1 MDLLDR
7 YLQAVKFWLP
17 GKQRQDILAELSE
30 DTRSEIEDKE
40 GELGRPI
47 GATELGAIL
56 TRWGHPMMV
65 AERYLPQQSLIGPVL
80 LPAYKLVLKILTLVW
95 LVPRTLVWLGF
106 VIFDPSYRTAD
117 AVANGL
123 TSTWVTALHL
133 VVGVTAIFAVMEWRQ
148 VKSRAWETWTADQ
161 LLERQ
166 PARDPNEIPRSQSIA
181 ELVGGLIVV
190 WWWLRLVG
198 NPTSYRFADT
208 FQITLWPLYS
218 WVYWP
223 ILVFLLAG
231 VALACVNLFRPWWT
245 RERAGARLAIDALGL
260 VLAVVIAI
268 GPFIEVVA
276 ANPKPGAA
284 DLAMWANLFW
294 DITAWSI
301 GISCAARIVQDVR
314 RMVGKK
320 PIHNLA
326 MTSLGAN

>member
-17 GKQRQDILAELSE
+17 GKQSQDILAELSE
-30 DTRSEIEDKE
+30 DIRSEIEDKE

-47 GATELGAIL
+47 GSTELEAIL
-56 TRWGHPMMV
+56 TRWGHPMRV

-80 LPAYKLVLKILTLVW
+80 LPAYTLVLKIATFFCV
-95 LVPRTLVWLGF
+95 VPRTLVWIGF
-106 VIFDPSYRTAD
+106 VIFNPSYRTAD
-117 AVANGL
+117 AIANGL
-123 TSTWVTALHL
+123 MSTWLTVLHL
-133 VVGVTAIFAVMEWRQ
+133 LVGITAIFAVMEWRQ
-148 VKSRAWETWTADQ
+148 GHSRAWETWTASQ
-161 LLERQ
+161 LLEHER
-166 PARDPNEIPRSQSIA
+166 ARDPNEIPRSQSIA
-181 ELVGGLIVV
+181 ELVGGLIAA
-190 WWWLRLVG
+190 WWWLTLVG
-198 NPTSYRFADT
+198 SPSSYRFEDT

-218 WVYWP
+218 WAYWP

-231 VALACVNLFRPWWT
+231 VVLASVNLFRPSWT

-260 VLAVVIAI
+260 VLAVVLAI

-284 DLAMWANLFW
+284 DLARWANLFW

-320 PIHNLA
+320 PIQNPA
-326 MTSLGAN
+326 MTALGAN